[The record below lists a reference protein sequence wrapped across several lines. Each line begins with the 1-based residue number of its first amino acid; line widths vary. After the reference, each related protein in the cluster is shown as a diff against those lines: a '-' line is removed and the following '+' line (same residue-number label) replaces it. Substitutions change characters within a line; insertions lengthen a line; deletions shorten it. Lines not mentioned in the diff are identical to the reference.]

1 MRVKKQTHILVTV
14 FVLIVVLVFNS
25 CSSDKYNE
33 NAMPTDT
40 QNQTTFYPKEID
52 SVLYNPFMG
61 WVPWAHTAESY
72 AEQPFRLVM
81 ASITWKELEPKKGQF
96 DFESIEKKN
105 NFDHWASKG
114 VKIILQFNMDYP
126 DNEKHMDIP
135 DWLYSEIEGK
145 GTWYNYRNE
154 NTKMGFSPDY
164 KNEKLIENHKRLIS
178 KFAERYD
185 KDPRIFMILIGS
197 CGHWGEWHTT
207 YIEDQ
212 KAAGR
217 FPTIEYS
224 NQYVQHYVDYFKN
237 KPLSMRYPSEI
248 GAKNHLGLFNNAFGS
263 YDQTQ
268 KWFLDWALYGHQDGY
283 NPGYTHPPMPNFWLD
298 APSGGEFGYYPGLQ
312 WLEDSAMTETLRQAR
327 ETHISWLG
335 PCCPVQ
341 VEVGDKL
348 QPNIDKMMKTMG
360 YRFVIKSVTH
370 ADKVKAGNT
379 LKISMDWINKG
390 VAPFY
395 FEWPIELSLVDS
407 SGKIVAKKTTN
418 DDITTILP
426 SEEPTNF
433 TPSLEIPSNLPEG
446 QYKLCAA
453 ILDPDTNK
461 PGIQLAIDGKRSDGR
476 YSLSTVDVIR
486 DNVSTPT
493 IKTNTPTKKAT
504 AVTPTKLA
512 VASTPTKIASS
523 TPTMKATSTPTN
535 KKDTTPNATTHT
547 ATPSLASTSAPTKS
561 TSNSGYVAFDNSAGY
576 QSTPTAT
583 TTNTTI
589 NYTPPAQPNFP
600 IVTQSKNKESDIEKE
615 NRTILFTLNSKLYRV
630 NGIDHIMD
638 ATPIIYH
645 NRMLIPVRYIS
656 EATGAEVTWIKS
668 QKSVVVKTAKKE
680 IKLWI
685 GKNSALVNG
694 KTVKIDANDASV
706 SPIIVN
712 PGRTMLPLR
721 FITENLGYDVEWQ
734 ARLKTAKLTSI

>member
-14 FVLIVVLVFNS
+14 LILVVVLMASS
-25 CSSDKYNE
+25 CSSNMNDE
-33 NAMPTDT
+33 NTMPTNF
-40 QNQTTFYPKEID
+40 QNQITFYPKEID

-61 WVPWAHTAESY
+61 WVPWAHTAENY
-72 AEQPFRLVM
+72 AEQPFKLVM
-81 ASITWKELEPKKGQF
+81 ASITWKELETQKGQF
-96 DFESIEKKN
+96 DFAGIETKN
-105 NFDHWASKG
+105 KFDYWKSKG

-145 GTWYNYRNE
+145 GTWYNYHNE

-164 KNEKLIENHKRLIS
+164 KNKVLIENHKRLIS
-178 KFAERYD
+178 KLAERYD
-185 KDPRIFMILIGS
+185 NDPRVFMLLIGS

-207 YIEDQ
+207 YIEDK
-212 KAAGR
+212 KAAGV

-248 GAKNHLGLFNNAFGS
+248 GDKNHLGLFNNCFGS

-268 KWFLDWALYGHQDGY
+268 RWFLDWALEGHTDGY

-312 WLEDSAMTETLRQAR
+312 WLEDSAMEETLRQAR

-341 VEVGDKL
+341 IEVGDKL

-360 YRFVIKSVTH
+360 YRFVITSVTH
-370 ADKVKAGNT
+370 ADTIKAGDT
-379 LKISMDWINKG
+379 LDISMDWLNKG

-395 FEWPIELSLVDS
+395 FDWPIEISLANS
-407 SGKIVAKKTTN
+407 SGKIVARSTAN

-426 SEEPTNF
+426 DEELTNF
-433 TPSLEIPSNLPEG
+433 TPNLKIPSDLPKG
-446 QYKLCAA
+446 QYKLCVA
-453 ILDPDTNK
+453 ILDPETNK

-476 YSLSTVDVIR
+476 YSLSTVDVVN
-486 DNVSTPT
+486 DKVLTPTNKPSTPT
-493 IKTNTPTKKAT
+493 QKVP
-504 AVTPTKLA
+504 AVTPTKITAITPTKLTDTTPNISSTSTLNTTST
-512 VASTPTKIASS
+512 STPTKTISTAMSIALPGSVISQS
-523 TPTMKATSTPTN
+523 TPSVTPTN
-535 KKDTTPNATTHT
+535 SANTY
-547 ATPSLASTSAPTKS
+547 ATPTQL
-561 TSNSGYVAFDNSAGY
+561 
-576 QSTPTAT
+576 
-583 TTNTTI
+583 
-589 NYTPPAQPNFP
+589 YTPISIPT
-600 IVTQSKNKESDIEKE
+600 VTKESDTVKKDK
-615 NRTILFTLNSKLYRV
+615 TILFTLNSKLYRV
-630 NGIDHIMD
+630 NDTDYIMD
-638 ATPIIYH
+638 TTPIIYH

-656 EATGAEVTWIKS
+656 EATGASVTWIKA
-668 QKSVVVKTAKKE
+668 QKSVVVKSANIE

-685 GKNSALVNG
+685 GRNSALING
-694 KTVKIDANDASV
+694 KTVKIDENDASV

-721 FITENLGYDVEWQ
+721 FITENLGYDVEWLS
-734 ARLKTAKLTSI
+734 RVKTAKLTSI

>member
-1 MRVKKQTHILVTV
+1 MKTHILVTA
-14 FVLIVVLVFNS
+14 FILIVILVANS
-25 CSSDKYNE
+25 CSSDIYHE
-33 NAMPTDT
+33 NNKTADS
-40 QNQTTFYPKEID
+40 QNQTTFYPKEVD
-52 SVLYNPFMG
+52 SVLYNPYMG

-81 ASITWKELEPKKGQF
+81 ASITWKELEPEKGQF
-96 DFESIEKKN
+96 DFEGIEKKN
-105 NFDHWASKG
+105 NFDHWKSKG

-135 DWLYSEIEGK
+135 DWLYSEIGEQ

-164 KNEKLIENHKRLIS
+164 KNKKLIENHKSLIS

-185 KDPRIFMILIGS
+185 KDPGVFMILIGS

-207 YIEDQ
+207 YIEDE

-224 NQYVQHYVDYFKN
+224 NQYVQHYIDYFRN

-268 KWFLDWALYGHQDGY
+268 KWFLDWALYGHTDGY

-341 VEVGDKL
+341 IEVGDRL

-370 ADKVKAGNT
+370 ATSVKAGGMLN
-379 LKISMDWINKG
+379 ISMDWLNRG

-395 FEWPIELSLVDS
+395 FEWPIELSLADS
-407 SGKIVAKKTTN
+407 SGKIVAKSTTN

-433 TPSLEIPSNLPEG
+433 TPSLKIPSNLPEG
-446 QYKLCAA
+446 QYKLCVA
-453 ILDPDTNK
+453 ILDPETNT

-476 YSLSTVDVIR
+476 YSLSTVDVIN
-486 DNVSTPT
+486 DNVY
-493 IKTNTPTKKAT
+493 TPTKLTTLTPTKQTNTAPNVTANSASYAT
-504 AVTPTKLA
+504 PYTTSYTTSTSTPAKTTSTATSITLGFVVESTPSVTPTK
-512 VASTPTKIASS
+512 TTIIY
-523 TPTMKATSTPTN
+523 
-535 KKDTTPNATTHT
+535 TTPAQNNTTK
-547 ATPSLASTSAPTKS
+547 ATPSNTK
-561 TSNSGYVAFDNSAGY
+561 G
-576 QSTPTAT
+576 
-583 TTNTTI
+583 
-589 NYTPPAQPNFP
+589 
-600 IVTQSKNKESDIEKE
+600 SDTVKKYK
-615 NRTILFTLNSKLYRV
+615 TILFTLNSKLFRI
-630 NGIDHIMD
+630 NGIDYIMD

-668 QKSVVVKTAKKE
+668 QKSVVVKTANKE

-685 GKNSALVNG
+685 GKNTALING
-694 KTVKIDANDASV
+694 KTVKIDTNDASV

-734 ARLKTAKLTSI
+734 ARLKTAKLTST